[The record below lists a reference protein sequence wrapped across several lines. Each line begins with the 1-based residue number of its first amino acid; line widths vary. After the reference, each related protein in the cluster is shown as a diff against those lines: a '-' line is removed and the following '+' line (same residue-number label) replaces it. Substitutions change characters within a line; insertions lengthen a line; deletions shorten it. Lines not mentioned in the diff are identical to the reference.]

1 VIRPGGLPFLHF
13 ISIFSLIL
21 CHLLLQISA
30 VTWLVGSLI
39 MAINIYYLVSGFIK
53 LLLHSHFKVV
63 VAVFLG
69 IFGFAG
75 IGIYLAGIAYLVFR
89 TNKESTHL
97 LTLTTPESRQMG
109 NEAGNASMYSLQR
122 EDIVSMQLPQRR
134 NTEDLD

>member
-1 VIRPGGLPFLHF
+1 
-13 ISIFSLIL
+13 
-21 CHLLLQISA
+21 
-30 VTWLVGSLI
+30 
-39 MAINIYYLVSGFIK
+39 M
-53 LLLHSHFKVV
+53 

-97 LTLTTPESRQMG
+97 LTLTTPESRQIG